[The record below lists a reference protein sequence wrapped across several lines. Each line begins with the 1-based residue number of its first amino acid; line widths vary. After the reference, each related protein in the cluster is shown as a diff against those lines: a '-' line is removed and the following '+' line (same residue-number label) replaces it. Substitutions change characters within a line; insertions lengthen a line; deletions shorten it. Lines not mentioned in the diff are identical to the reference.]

1 MNTTAIEIPEA
12 EYRTEISKVEL
23 QDVKKGDTLV
33 TGAQSPV
40 NVHSVKVG
48 TKWVEL
54 RDVIGKLILRAEV
67 GTEVSVARDVETDES
82 KERRLRARKNEMIR
96 KAVAERDVN
105 SAQKKAL
112 AVINKA
118 VEEGYIVSSF
128 QTADLIAAQA
138 EDKVYDRLGAYITN
152 NVGRELEDGTV
163 IDETAAYEA
172 YRESLKERLLGSYD
186 LTRGLSRSTSV
197 VSNLM
202 DDAEREATVEFI
214 RHGVLKWWN

>member
-23 QDVKKGDTLV
+23 QDVRKGDTLV

-54 RDVIGKLILRAEV
+54 RDVIGKLIIRAEV
-67 GTEVSVARDVETDES
+67 GTEVSVARDVETEES
-82 KERRLRARKNEMIR
+82 KERRLRAKKNEMIR
-96 KAVAERDVN
+96 EAVAKRDVN

-118 VEEGYIVSSF
+118 VEEGYQVSSF
-128 QTADLIAAQA
+128 QMADLLAAQA
-138 EDKVYDRLGAYITN
+138 EDKVYDRLGAFITN
-152 NVGRELEDGTV
+152 NVGREIEDKV
-163 IDETAAYEA
+163 WDEVDAYEA
-172 YRESLKERLLGSYD
+172 YRETMKERLLGSYD
-186 LTRGLSRSTSV
+186 MTRGLSRSTSM

-214 RHGVLKWWN
+214 RHGILKWWN

>member
-214 RHGVLKWWN
+214 RHGILKWWN